1 MDNHERGWEKKP
13 GRPDLPLPEW
23 NGSYGGDSRRLPR
36 VVQKLQ
42 QKRKLTAEEKAEL
55 LWRFYELDQ
64 VDRRKTQARV
74 ATMLVVLVL
83 LTAGAVWLYFNPQ
96 PWIADRLLEIVDPG
110 AAAST

>member
-23 NGSYGGDSRRLPR
+23 NGSYWGDAQKLPR
-36 VVQKLQ
+36 VVQKLR

-64 VDRRKTQARV
+64 VDRRKTRTRV
-74 ATMLVVLVL
+74 MVLLVFLVVV
-83 LTAGAVWLYFNPQ
+83 TGTAVWLYLHPQ
-96 PWIADRLLEIVDPG
+96 GWIADKLLQIIDPG
-110 AAAST
+110 AS